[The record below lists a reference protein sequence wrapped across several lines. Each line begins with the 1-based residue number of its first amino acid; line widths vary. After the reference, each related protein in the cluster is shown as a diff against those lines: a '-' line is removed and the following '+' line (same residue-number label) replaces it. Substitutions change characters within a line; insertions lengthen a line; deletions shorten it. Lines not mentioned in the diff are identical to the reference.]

1 MKPSSSSPSVQTV
14 SRSYN
19 SDTRAGAGYDTN
31 DDDGRPVSAGY
42 DYYTR
47 DDEKQENQWN
57 SGSNQKDLLY
67 YLMNKKFN

>member
-1 MKPSSSSPSVQTV
+1 MQTV

-19 SDTRAGAGYDTN
+19 SDTRVGPEYTN

-47 DDEKQENQWN
+47 DDENRESQWN
-57 SGSNQKDLLY
+57 PGSNQKDLLY